1 MYPNWRHTTVAS
13 SIFHPVSPINPQI
26 LSLHTS
32 TMPSCLLPPPTNLIA
47 PLLHPIMID
56 HTDWKIITV
65 IPSTHITP
73 ANLSLVQDTSM

>member
-1 MYPNWRHTTVAS
+1 MTVAS
-13 SIFHPVSPINPQI
+13 SIPQPASPISPQI

-32 TMPSCLLPPPTNLIA
+32 TMPSYSLLPPTNLTA
-47 PLLHPIMID
+47 LLLHPIMID
-56 HTDWKIITV
+56 HTDWKIIIV